1 MFRSSAALVA
11 ALALCASFVAT
22 PAPAGEPDSTNHH
35 HHGVNVRGDR
45 AMGFSHAATTHH
57 FILRADGGVI
67 QVTANDEADTASQS
81 MIHAHLAHI
90 TQRFSEGD
98 FNLPMFIHGKVP
110 PGVAAMKQLKNQ
122 ISYHFE
128 PIESGG
134 RVTIRT
140 RNARA
145 LVAIHDFL
153 RFQIQDHKTGDPLEV
168 LVPQP
173 E

>member
-1 MFRSSAALVA
+1 MLRRFTISVA
-11 ALALCASFVAT
+11 ALALCAAFAPT
-22 PAPAGEPDSTNHH
+22 PAPAVTHDMAH
-35 HHGVNVRGDR
+35 HHGVESRGDK

-57 FILRADGGVI
+57 FLLRADGGVI
-67 QVTANDEADTASQS
+67 QVTSNDEADTASQS

-90 TQRFSEGD
+90 SQSFAAGD

-110 PGVAAMKQLKNQ
+110 PGVAEMKQLKKQ
-122 ISYHFE
+122 INYHFE

-134 RVTIRT
+134 RITIRT

-145 LVAIHDFL
+145 LVAIHEFL

-168 LVPQP
+168 LVQQP